1 MPVLDA
7 VFRMRNVA
15 ILLAGLGTAAPAAES
30 SSVDPARQARAF
42 LLRYVSLTSTA
53 DVAALDLYHDDAR
66 VRVASYLGAQ
76 QTQASIVRGAEW
88 KRQLRAG
95 WYDGT
100 ARLEAASFQGAEV
113 LRNGERLV
121 IHARRYS
128 QPHCYWDN
136 GYAVVIAPDRFGQF
150 QILEERI
157 SFQRASSCRA
167 SAPALAAA
175 SPSIAAPLH
184 RPPGGIDSLPPVVS
198 PTVKPAGLP
207 RNPVPVGQ
215 GALRPTPQAQPAPA
229 VSVQP

>member
-1 MPVLDA
+1 MPVRDA
-7 VFRMRNVA
+7 VFRMRNA
-15 ILLAGLGTAAPAAES
+15 ALLLACLGTAALAAEP

-42 LLRYVSLTSTA
+42 LLRYVSLTSTS
-53 DVAALDLYHDDAR
+53 DVAALDLYRDDAR

-76 QTQASIVRGAEW
+76 ETQASIVRGSEW

-100 ARLEAASFQGAEV
+100 ARLESSSFQGADV
-113 LRNGERLV
+113 LRNGERLL
-121 IHARRYS
+121 IRARRYS
-128 QPHCYWDN
+128 QTHCYWDS

-157 SFQRASSCRA
+157 SFQRASSCRT

-175 SPSIAAPLH
+175 SPVIAA
-184 RPPGGIDSLPPVVS
+184 SLPRQPAAVESPSPVV
-198 PTVKPAGLP
+198 PPAAKPAGPP
-207 RNPVPVGQ
+207 RNAMPMRQ
-215 GALRPTPQAQPAPA
+215 GGLRPTPQAPPAPA